1 MNDLSLY
8 KVPNTQSADIE
19 ITIKEMAD
27 SDKHDLILTT
37 DGLVLQTKDTAS
49 SYFTIL
55 QKIKRRQPKHYM
67 VS

>member
-8 KVPNTQSADIE
+8 KVPNTKSADIE
-19 ITIKEMAD
+19 ITIKEMVD

-37 DGLVLQTKDTAS
+37 DGLVLQTKDTAN

>member
-8 KVPNTQSADIE
+8 KVPNTKSADIE
-19 ITIKEMAD
+19 ITIKEMVD

-37 DGLVLQTKDTAS
+37 YGLVLHTQPTHTLLFYRK
-49 SYFTIL
+49 
-55 QKIKRRQPKHYM
+55 KKRRQHKHYM